1 MKDIV
6 DQLIDLAHAIS
17 LGHDEDGDEGVH
29 RAAAAE
35 ITRLRALVTPQP
47 IETAPK
53 DGTFILLFG
62 DGSHSESDDNL
73 WYPGYYVDDERMS
86 CWASTSGLTDS
97 PTHWLPMP
105 PAPVKVTM

>member
-53 DGTFILLFG
+53 RIAELEAELATCKA
-62 DGSHSESDDNL
+62 ER
-73 WYPGYYVDDERMS
+73 DEARRV
-86 CWASTSGLTDS
+86 AEG
-97 PTHWLPMP
+97 
-105 PAPVKVTM
+105 AGRGGAE